1 MTRQLVGPR
10 KRPDLRAGDHHL
22 IANDA
27 NQTMTAYSRSGVQ
40 IWRVPC
46 LCRGLHGDTEWNI
59 PGSDTPPG
67 LYLVGRV
74 YRDYEDDP
82 LERFSDERRSY
93 GWYSLDLQGQ
103 EGQEGPGSRNGRDGI
118 MIHGGGTACGWP
130 GAWAPL
136 QPLYP
141 TLGCIRMRN
150 RDLRDRMIPLLQAG
164 RIWVSVYQEARA

>member
-27 NQTMTAYSRSGVQ
+27 NQAMTAYSRSGEQ

-46 LCRGLHGDTEWNI
+46 LCRGLHGDTEWDI

-82 LERFSDERRSY
+82 SERFSDERRSY

-136 QPLYP
+136 QLLYP
-141 TLGCIRMRN
+141 TLGCIRMHN
-150 RDLRDRMIPLLQAG
+150 RDLRDRVIPLLQAG
-164 RIWVSVYQEARA
+164 RIWVSVYQEAQA